1 MLQFKRALLATAIT
15 ASLMV
20 PLSAQAAP
28 PLSAQAVLVNAVQTV
43 ASPSINFSRVAPGV
57 TQDMMVADAPGV
69 GMAWLPNG
77 NLLVYRGASIYE
89 YGTVQDSVVN
99 GTPVLTQIAEH
110 PLSFSAGSLSTAGTG
125 SWGLTNGTDG
135 LLYINGGHGV
145 YQIDPAT
152 WVATQLSTTQ
162 GWLGIAALADGRI
175 VQNSWDWQT
184 NTWNIYLLD
193 PVTKVNAKIYTTN
206 VFVDDVEASSNGL
219 IALALLGNANVF
231 GNQVDIIDTNGT
243 LVNQVSVSGSE
254 GWGSPDGL
262 SFGCGALFSNNSDGS
277 FSEFTFSGPNYTGLA
292 TERVIVATDQGNWIR
307 GDLSAVAPD
316 GSLYLAEEEGAV
328 FDNGVYVPT
337 ALQHGSHIVRLNN
350 PSCDPLDVPPG
361 VPLNIAPIADA
372 GLAQTVEATGAT
384 TMVALSGSATD
395 ANGDP
400 LSYLWK
406 DAAGNTVATTAAA
419 QVALPVGVNTLTL
432 VVSDG
437 RGKTG
442 SSTLNVTV
450 QDTTAPV
457 ITAPAAVTVVATG
470 AQTAVTLTTPVASD
484 LFPVTFSNP
493 PLTFPVGTTVVTW
506 VATDAY
512 GNSSTTTQSVT
523 VNAPNV
529 ATLTAAGISALT
541 AAQLALLTPAQ
552 LASLTPVQVVGLSLV
567 QLATLTAAQ
576 LASLTPVQVGSMTA
590 ANRNLVNTMSGV
602 CSASAPSVSASL
614 SPYSHGDDGHDSDE
628 GRFIIHFSG
637 TGGGTSLKLGAEL
650 IIAGYGALS
659 VSNGQMIEF
668 EYENE
673 KTEVEVEG
681 GHVEIE
687 APSMVLRVTASD
699 ACDYTASVEAHPEG
713 LSADNDDDYDP
724 RDDHDD

>member
-1 MLQFKRALLATAIT
+1 MLQFKRSLLAGAIA
-15 ASLMV
+15 ASLV
-20 PLSAQAAP
+20 A
-28 PLSAQAVLVNAVQTV
+28 PLSAQAVLVNAVQTP

-77 NLLVYRGASIYE
+77 NLLVYRDTSIYE

-99 GTPVLTQIAEH
+99 GTPVLSQVAVHQLT
-110 PLSFSAGSLSTAGTG
+110 FSAGSLSTAGTG

-193 PVTKVNAKIYTTN
+193 PVTRVNTKIYTTN

-231 GNQVDIIDTNGT
+231 GNQVDIIDTSGN

-328 FDNGVYVPT
+328 FDNSVYVPT

-406 DAAGNTVATTAAA
+406 DAAGNTVAITAAA

-450 QDTTAPV
+450 QDMTAPV

-506 VATDAY
+506 IATDAY
-512 GNSSTTTQSVT
+512 GNSSTITQSVT
-523 VNAPNV
+523 VNVPNV

-637 TGGGTSLKLGAEL
+637 TGGGTSLELGAEL

-673 KTEVEVEG
+673 KTEVELEG
-681 GHVEIE
+681 DHIEIE